1 LPLFLVL
8 AKKKEFRKNLGI
20 IFGGHRSLQSISNNK
35 NWSPHSPN
43 MKFLLLTITLSMT
56 YAMETTI
63 SGGAQEEEAPVM
75 VPKAEWARDAHD
87 TPGTLVDG
95 RIKVNDPQSDE
106 ATGTTGGA
114 TGGTT
119 GGATGGMTGGAT
131 GGMARGMTGGE
142 DSATG
147 ESGLVNNPKEP
158 VWRILLRS
166 TQCGDV
172 GLLVQSCVRVC

>member
-1 LPLFLVL
+1 
-8 AKKKEFRKNLGI
+8 
-20 IFGGHRSLQSISNNK
+20 
-35 NWSPHSPN
+35 
-43 MKFLLLTITLSMT
+43 
-56 YAMETTI
+56 MEQTI

-119 GGATGGMTGGAT
+119 GGATGGALVGA
-131 GGMARGMTGGE
+131 A
-142 DSATG
+142 A
-147 ESGLVNNPKEP
+147 
-158 VWRILLRS
+158 
-166 TQCGDV
+166 
-172 GLLVQSCVRVC
+172 GLLLFFTAVASFSAVGAGLAGLLTTVSLVVGAAGSALTAAGGDLAAIGVVAGVSAERGASAAGFG

>member
-1 LPLFLVL
+1 
-8 AKKKEFRKNLGI
+8 
-20 IFGGHRSLQSISNNK
+20 
-35 NWSPHSPN
+35 
-43 MKFLLLTITLSMT
+43 MKFLLLTITLTLASIT
-56 YAMETTI
+56 AMETTI

-131 GGMARGMTGGE
+131 GGMTGGMTGGE

-158 VWRILLRS
+158 VRRILLRS
-166 TQCGDV
+166 T
-172 GLLVQSCVRVC
+172 